1 MLVGNGRTVDPKQQ
15 HVAIVTAGLR
25 EETLQHVYS
34 GHALQQQ
41 LTIQNTRRQYPK
53 DIDNGPQV

>member
-15 HVAIVTAGLR
+15 HVALMAAGLR

-41 LTIQNTRRQYPK
+41 LTFYRTP
-53 DIDNGPQV
+53 DINKHIGQEPHV